1 MKKILL
7 VEDDKALQKL
17 IVYNFQKEGF
27 NIETVSDG
35 EEALYFIKE
44 NYPDLIL
51 LDWML
56 PNMSGIEIAR
66 QLKLNKKSMSIP
78 IIMLTAKSEEPDKLR
93 AFEIGADDY
102 ITKPFSVAEL
112 QENKAHQ
119 RLKSQQE
126 TWVLSFSRY
135 TVNTE
140 KGDNKNVTQLSNRI

>member
-66 QLKLNKKSMSIP
+66 QLKC
-78 IIMLTAKSEEPDKLR
+78 
-93 AFEIGADDY
+93 
-102 ITKPFSVAEL
+102 L
-112 QENKAHQ
+112 QQK
-119 RLKSQQE
+119 
-126 TWVLSFSRY
+126 V
-135 TVNTE
+135 
-140 KGDNKNVTQLSNRI
+140 KNQIS

>member
-66 QLKLNKKSMSIP
+66 QLKLNR
-78 IIMLTAKSEEPDKLR
+78 R
-93 AFEIGADDY
+93 AY
-102 ITKPFSVAEL
+102 PF
-112 QENKAHQ
+112 
-119 RLKSQQE
+119 
-126 TWVLSFSRY
+126 
-135 TVNTE
+135 
-140 KGDNKNVTQLSNRI
+140 QL

>member
-56 PNMSGIEIAR
+56 PNICLLYTSDA
-66 QLKLNKKSMSIP
+66 
-78 IIMLTAKSEEPDKLR
+78 
-93 AFEIGADDY
+93 AD
-102 ITKPFSVAEL
+102 E
-112 QENKAHQ
+112 
-119 RLKSQQE
+119 
-126 TWVLSFSRY
+126 
-135 TVNTE
+135 
-140 KGDNKNVTQLSNRI
+140 

>member
-78 IIMLTAKSEEPDKLR
+78 IIML
-93 AFEIGADDY
+93 
-102 ITKPFSVAEL
+102 
-112 QENKAHQ
+112 
-119 RLKSQQE
+119 QQK
-126 TWVLSFSRY
+126 V
-135 TVNTE
+135 
-140 KGDNKNVTQLSNRI
+140 KNQIS

>member
-27 NIETVSDG
+27 NIETVNDG

-78 IIMLTAKSEEPDKLR
+78 IIMLTAK
-93 AFEIGADDY
+93 
-102 ITKPFSVAEL
+102 V
-112 QENKAHQ
+112 
-119 RLKSQQE
+119 
-126 TWVLSFSRY
+126 
-135 TVNTE
+135 
-140 KGDNKNVTQLSNRI
+140 KNQIS

>member
-56 PNMSGIEIAR
+56 PNMSGSEIAR
-66 QLKLNKKSMSIP
+66 QLK
-78 IIMLTAKSEEPDKLR
+78 
-93 AFEIGADDY
+93 
-102 ITKPFSVAEL
+102 
-112 QENKAHQ
+112 
-119 RLKSQQE
+119 
-126 TWVLSFSRY
+126 
-135 TVNTE
+135 
-140 KGDNKNVTQLSNRI
+140 